1 MTSTGRFTN
10 EGLAGPHSSR
20 VANAAD
26 PRVDSDLDSTRNNGV
41 FTTGGGHHARSG
53 ATHVGA
59 GSTNAG
65 PHDVRAHYFRA
76 PSHANIY
83 FSVQYSE

>member
-10 EGLAGPHSSR
+10 EGLAGPHASR
-20 VANAAD
+20 AANAAD
-26 PRVDSDLDSTRNNGV
+26 PRVDSDLDSTRNNGA
-41 FTTGGGHHARSG
+41 FTTGGGHQAGSG
-53 ATHVGA
+53 ATHVGT

-65 PHDVRAHYFRA
+65 PHDVRVYYFRA

-83 FSVQYSE
+83 FAVQHYE